1 MRPQARPAPP
11 TSQGARRPAPLLLAA
26 FAAVAATLMILTLAA
41 PDWAVPLRFVAAGW
55 AVAALAVGVAAHHP
69 PHPSAW
75 LALAGA
81 IVAFQCS
88 DLGHLGHLDRRVLS
102 ADWNEWLSFA
112 GYPLAVVAFSAM
124 IRLRSAGRDPAGL
137 LDAAVG
143 TAALLVPAWVF
154 LVQPYVHG
162 ESWTAVRLEAIL
174 PPIGDVVLL
183 GLLLRLLAA
192 PAARSRSLWLL
203 AAGVAVTAAC
213 DVGEGLLQLGA
224 APWFGTS
231 GGQRLIAL
239 GWLSFNLFWG
249 AAALSPDM
257 RGNTEPTPAPKPVVL
272 PARIMALTLAAVA
285 EPAVA
290 VVLLSQSRYR
300 LGVVGPLVEITII
313 ILITIRVSLVL
324 ADHRRALRRE
334 RILVAA
340 TGPLVAAA
348 GVDEIAA
355 VLTATATRLAGAGP
369 RVRHRISVVVADRDR
384 FHVASA
390 GDLYSSQD
398 FESDRD
404 GWREMLSAPDWAHR
418 TGSAGP
424 AARPT
429 RVGTLPQALR
439 DLLAGYDHALILPLG
454 TEAWHPDV
462 WAAGV
467 LAAAASEQALL
478 GLAAP
483 LEILTGQAAL
493 SLQRLALGV
502 EIARRDGERYFQAL
516 VQNDSDAI
524 LIVDTDARVRYAS
537 PSAEAMFGAEADSG
551 ADTGADTES
560 GGLLGRPVADLIG
573 RVHAGQILDLLAD
586 PARHAPRRR
595 DWVLAAAVPAAG
607 SRREVEATISDLR
620 AEPTVNGL
628 VLALRDVTTA
638 RDLERMLQRHAFHDE
653 LTDLPNRA
661 AFVRRL
667 DGVRDRAGPGGQ
679 VCVVLVD
686 VDRFREINDF
696 HGRDVGDAVLRA
708 TAGLLRA
715 GLAPGDVLARVGG
728 DEFAV
733 LRVRRDSEPP
743 RFPLGIP
750 GEADPFYVGP
760 VAVSTSG
767 ALVVDDSGTS
777 RATGAEL
784 LADAEITLH
793 AAKETGRPRSWRRYS
808 PELRAGLARAA
819 ERRAGLDRALAEGAF
834 TLRYQP
840 IVHLA
845 DRTLAGFESLIRWPR
860 PDGSV
865 AMPEEFIALA
875 EATGQIIPMG
885 RWILHTATARAAS
898 WNRTRAAAELSPV
911 YVTVNVSAHEL
922 CAPAFADTVA
932 EALAASGLEAEQLI
946 LEATESS
953 LIDRADEVLA
963 NLHAVRERGVRLA
976 LDDFG
981 TGYSSLSYL
990 RDLPFTA
997 LKIDKGFTAEVG
1009 RHDRQTALVEGIVGI
1024 GRALG
1029 LSVIAEG
1036 VETEYQYR
1044 RMCAM
1049 GVDLGQGWLFGKPLT
1064 GEDADELV
1072 RTRR

>member
-1 MRPQARPAPP
+1 M
-11 TSQGARRPAPLLLAA
+11 
-26 FAAVAATLMILTLAA
+26 AVALVILTLAI
-41 PDWAVPLRFVAAGW
+41 PSWAVPLRFVAASW
-55 AVAALAVGVAAHHP
+55 AVAAVAVGVVAHDP
-69 PHPSAW
+69 PHKSAW
-75 LALAGA
+75 VTLAGA

-88 DLGHLGHLDRRVLS
+88 DLGHLDRRPLS
-102 ADWNEWLSFA
+102 GDWNEWLSLA

-124 IRLRSAGRDPAGL
+124 VRLRSAGRDAAGL

-143 TAALLVPAWVF
+143 TAALLVPTWVF
-154 LVQPYVHG
+154 LVQPYVHDA
-162 ESWTAVRLEAIL
+162 SWTALRLEAIL

-192 PAARSRSLWLL
+192 PTARCRSLRLL
-203 AAGVAVTAAC
+203 AAGVVVTAAC
-213 DVGEGLLQLGA
+213 DVGAGLLQLGT
-224 APWFGTS
+224 APWFGTA
-231 GGQRLIAL
+231 GGQRLMAL

-249 AAALSPDM
+249 AAALTPDM

-272 PARIMALTLAAVA
+272 PARIMALALAALA

-290 VVLLSQSRYR
+290 VVLLSQSRYS

-313 ILITIRVSLVL
+313 LLIVIRVSLVL
-324 ADHRRALRRE
+324 ADHRGALRRE
-334 RILVAA
+334 RVLVSA
-340 TGPLVAAA
+340 TGQLVAAA
-348 GVDEIAA
+348 GTDEIAA
-355 VLTATATRLAGAGP
+355 VLAATAARLAGL
-369 RVRHRISVVVADRDR
+369 RVRQEIVVVIADGDR

-390 GDLYSSQD
+390 AGSYQGI
-398 FESDRD
+398 ESKRS
-404 GWREMLSAPDWAHR
+404 GWRETLSTLAHR
-418 TGSAGP
+418 TQTAQRAPKLIRTS
-424 AARPT
+424 
-429 RVGTLPQALR
+429 TLPKALR
-439 DLLAGYDHALILPLG
+439 DALDGFDHALVLPLG
-454 TEAWHPDV
+454 TEAWCEDV

-467 LAAAASEQALL
+467 LAAAAPEHALL

-524 LIVDTDARVRYAS
+524 LIVGTDARIRYAS
-537 PSAEAMFGAEADSG
+537 PSAEAMFGAELD
-551 ADTGADTES
+551 DET

-573 RVHAGQILDLLAD
+573 RVHAGQIADLLAD
-586 PARHAPRRR
+586 PAPHAPRRR
-595 DWVLAAAVPAAG
+595 DWVLDVVPGAG

-628 VLALRDVTTA
+628 VLTLRDVTTA
-638 RDLERMLQRHAFHDE
+638 RGLERMLQRQAFHDE

-667 DGVRDRAGPGGQ
+667 DAVRDRAGPDDQ

-733 LRVRRDSEPP
+733 LRVRRDAEPP
-743 RFPLGIP
+743 RFPVGIP
-750 GEADPFYVGP
+750 GETDPFYVGP
-760 VAVSTSG
+760 VAVTTSG
-767 ALVVDDSGTS
+767 ALVVAGAPG
-777 RATGAEL
+777 ATGADL

-793 AAKETGRPRSWRRYS
+793 AAKETGRSRSWRRYS
-808 PELRAGLARAA
+808 PELRADLARAA

-840 IVHLA
+840 IVYLA
-845 DRTLAGFESLIRWPR
+845 DRTLAGFESLIRWPQ

-865 AMPEEFIALA
+865 VLPDEFIALA
-875 EATGQIIPMG
+875 EATGQIVPMG
-885 RWILHTATARAAS
+885 RWVLRTAT
-898 WNRTRAAAELSPV
+898 TRAAAWNRKRAAAQMSPV
-911 YVTVNVSAHEL
+911 HVTVNVSAHEL
-922 CAPAFADTVA
+922 RAPTFPDTVA
-932 EALAASGLEAEQLI
+932 EALAASGLEPERLI

-953 LIDRADEVLA
+953 LIDHTDRALA
-963 NLHAVRERGVRLA
+963 NLNAVRDLGVRLA

-990 RDLPFTA
+990 RDLPVGI

-1036 VETEYQYR
+1036 IETEYQYR

-1049 GVDLGQGWLFGKPLT
+1049 GIDLGQGWLFGRPLES
-1064 GEDADELV
+1064 EDADELV
-1072 RTRR
+1072 RTMR